1 MEWPIIVK
9 QKFTG
14 VEKIP
19 KKLMKIWSELA
30 AVNASYKN
38 GLAV

>member
-9 QKFTG
+9 QMFTG

-30 AVNASYKN
+30 TVNISYKH
-38 GLAV
+38 GLAI